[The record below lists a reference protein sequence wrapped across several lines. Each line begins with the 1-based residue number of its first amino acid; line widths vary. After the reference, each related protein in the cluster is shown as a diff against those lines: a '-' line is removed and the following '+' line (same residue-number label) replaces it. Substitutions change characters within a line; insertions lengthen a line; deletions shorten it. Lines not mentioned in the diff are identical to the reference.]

1 MKAATRASRV
11 TERTAHEGVEDDLTF
26 LPKNLTRQCRSLIES
41 YHDVHGFASLPNMLW
56 KFRLGPL
63 IERHSELR
71 RHTSR
76 NIHAFDRAS
85 RTFRLFFCYVN
96 DRVCRS
102 KIYAPTR

>member
-63 IERHSELR
+63 IERHS
-71 RHTSR
+71 
-76 NIHAFDRAS
+76 
-85 RTFRLFFCYVN
+85 
-96 DRVCRS
+96 
-102 KIYAPTR
+102 